1 MTSTPAHVVHSRRW
15 CVVASRRMSG
25 TLRMRTPCAGFSTA
39 FKRLDHLV
47 EGDETEPGC
56 RLPRGWNALEQP
68 IGRFQ
73 HIRPP
78 PSRAE
83 NVPRSKDRR

>member
-1 MTSTPAHVVHSRRW
+1 MVCGRIAAHVRNAENANAMCRI
-15 CVVASRRMSG
+15 
-25 TLRMRTPCAGFSTA
+25 LDRT

-73 HIRPP
+73 QIRPP